1 MKKAPA
7 KKAPAKKAA
16 AKKAPAKKAPAKK
29 APAKKAPAKK
39 APAKTIAVPSSRAEL
54 SKLWNELG
62 RAHYGEYS
70 DRLARLYGGERDV
83 DLDLKDPR
91 THELGD
97 AVMREV
103 LAMQAE
109 GRSADIRDTFDPA
122 YSPLF
127 PWIERTNR
135 NLGFVT
141 LLGPDEL
148 LVRRGSAWQRDGQML
163 HLRGHEARVLDD
175 VLGAC
180 RSRNR
185 DHLVLA
191 RTTGLELRD
200 ARAGLDAPAL
210 ATIPWP
216 SLDVFRPRGLS
227 PEIAWEPDDDRFLVE
242 RLQVSDDGMRVVVSC
257 YRQGILLASRHL
269 GEPTWTLLWPD
280 ARAPYQSRDVDDAPR
295 AGDMTHVAITRD
307 GRRVAFG
314 SQDAGHFVAELD
326 ASGEPQWY
334 ATVGHLSEYPHDAC
348 FSDDGRHLALN
359 SCHFYNGATICFDVE
374 SNRGASLG
382 YYEEAPEAPCIDSGL
397 RVYAS
402 CWLDRAFVEA
412 LVGPQA
418 KSPGAFLLAGSGVF
432 RVRAPNGGLG
442 VAQGFGSSASSVD
455 FCPETR
461 RIALAGYS
469 GMVHVYASDEAEL
482 PGRIDGFRAR
492 REVYRWLTWEQL
504 PAGPIRW

>member
-1 MKKAPA
+1 M
-7 KKAPAKKAA
+7 
-16 AKKAPAKKAPAKK
+16 
-29 APAKKAPAKK
+29 
-39 APAKTIAVPSSRAEL
+39 
-54 SKLWNELG
+54 
-62 RAHYGEYS
+62 
-70 DRLARLYGGERDV
+70 
-83 DLDLKDPR
+83 KDPR
-91 THELGD
+91 TPELGE

-103 LAMQAE
+103 LAMQAA
-109 GRSADIRDTFDPA
+109 GRSEDVRATFDPA
-122 YSPLF
+122 YAPLF
-127 PWIERTNR
+127 SWIERTNR

-148 LVRRGSAWQRDGQML
+148 LVRRGSAWQRDGEML

-175 VLGAC
+175 VIGAC

-191 RTTGLELRD
+191 RTAGLEIRD
-200 ARAGLDAPAL
+200 ARTPLDAPPVD
-210 ATIPWP
+210 TIPWP
-216 SLDVFRPRGLS
+216 SLDVFRPRGLAA
-227 PEIAWEPDDDRFLVE
+227 EIAWENDDDHFLVE
-242 RLQVSDDGMRVVVSC
+242 RLQISDDGMRIVVSC

-269 GEPTWTLLWPD
+269 GEPAWTLLWPD
-280 ARAPYQSRDVDDAPR
+280 ARPPYQHGEVDEAPR

-348 FSDDGRHLALN
+348 FSDDGRYLALN

-374 SNRGASLG
+374 SHRGATLDC
-382 YYEEAPEAPCIDSGL
+382 YEASDEAPCIDSGL

-402 CWLDRAFVEA
+402 CWLDRTFIEA
-412 LVGPQA
+412 VAGKDA

-432 RVRAPNGGLG
+432 RIRAPNGGLG
-442 VAQGFGSSASSVD
+442 VAQGFGSSASSID

-469 GMVHVYASDEAEL
+469 GMVHVYASDEEEL

-504 PAGPIRW
+504 PAGPLRW